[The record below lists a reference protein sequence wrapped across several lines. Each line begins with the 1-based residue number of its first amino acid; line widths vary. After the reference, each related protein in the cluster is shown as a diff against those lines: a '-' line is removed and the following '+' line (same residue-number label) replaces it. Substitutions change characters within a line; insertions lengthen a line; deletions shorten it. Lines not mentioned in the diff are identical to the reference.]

1 MTIPGLTLASAYLD
15 DAEQSALLAVVDA
28 QPWSA
33 ELRRRVQHYGH
44 RYDYRRKTVDPD
56 DYLGPLPTWAAE
68 LATRLHQDGH
78 APATLDQLIV
88 NEYEPGQGI
97 AAHVDCVPCFD
108 DTVLSISLGSGCVMV
123 MSKRGREEKVPL
135 LLEPGALLVMT
146 GEARYDWLHGIP
158 ARKTDRH
165 DGRVLTR
172 GRRVSLTF
180 RTVVGQASASISV
193 PSPEV
198 NSTT

>member
-1 MTIPGLTLASAYLD
+1 MSIPGLTLVPGYLD
-15 DAEQSALLAVVDA
+15 DAEQAALLAVVDA
-28 QPWSA
+28 LPWST

-56 DYLGPLPTWAAE
+56 LYLGPLPGWAAE
-68 LATRLHQDGH
+68 LAARLHADGH

-97 AAHVDCVPCFD
+97 ASHVDCVPCFA
-108 DTVLSISLGSGCVMV
+108 DTVLSLSLGSGCVMV
-123 MSKRGREEKVPL
+123 MSRRGVEETVPL
-135 LLEPGALLVMT
+135 LLEPGALLVME
-146 GEARYDWLHGIP
+146 GEARYDWRHGIP

-165 DGRVLTR
+165 DGRVHVR

-180 RTVVGQASASISV
+180 RTVVAPGS
-193 PSPEV
+193 
-198 NSTT
+198 

>member
-1 MTIPGLTLASAYLD
+1 MTIPGLTLAPAYLD
-15 DAEQSALLAVVDA
+15 DAEQEGLLGVVDGL
-28 QPWSA
+28 PWSA

-44 RYDYRRKTVDPD
+44 RYDYRRKTVDPAD
-56 DYLGPLPTWAAE
+56 HLGPLPTWAAD
-68 LATRLHQDGH
+68 LATRLHADGH

-97 AAHVDCVPCFD
+97 ASHVDCVPCFD
-108 DTVLSISLGSGCVMV
+108 DTVLSISLGSSCVMV
-123 MSKRGREEKVPL
+123 MTRREGEEKVPL
-135 LLEPGALLVMT
+135 LLEPGALLVIE

-165 DGRVLTR
+165 GTRVLKR

-180 RTVVGQASASISV
+180 RTVVPA
-193 PSPEV
+193 
-198 NSTT
+198 